1 MSNYK
6 MYSGADDPDLPDY
19 IQELPEK
26 KREQWVNIFNSAF
39 SACREKGGER
49 DKCEEKAFRIANGVL
64 KREREKEERAEKK
77 AAEVKDITRIIEAQ
91 GVKFLDKAETRIG
104 GYLVRWGDP
113 QNRDLHGEY
122 FAPDTEFKLEW
133 FKTRPLLYH
142 HGIDEEIG
150 AEMVGEIDTV
160 RRDKVGLWVEAQL
173 KRATDY
179 WEGIRELIRQGM
191 VGWSSGT
198 VPHLVNTMPD
208 GKIVSWP
215 LIEGSL
221 TVTPAD
227 PRSVGD
233 VRYKIADCGLLYNID
248 VNSTV
253 RAIKAANIAVPAG
266 LQELLGVTEDEAD
279 EAKAETTAVVEF
291 SEPEVIYAGE
301 PAMETN
307 VKGAPAAAD
316 LRTAVKEVLGEIA
329 EEQRIKS
336 LETRYRETQAELE
349 RVKAELARKEEEMQ
363 TSAKKLPGRTDEQE
377 AVQPEQKPQ
386 IKVKSRFDDV
396 SAVDMAFAYSLL
408 RASRDFKG
416 VSDEFMNALR
426 QKAIEGGYVKSDEL
440 VYSTQAGYGDEW
452 VPDLW
457 SAELWREARLEN
469 VILPLFRVV
478 EMPSNPYELPLEGTD
493 PTVYYVAETNDE
505 TDLTLAGSGSAIPDS
520 KVGTGKVQLAAKKLA
535 LRVGFSAE
543 MQEDSI
549 IPAVALFREQAVAAM
564 ASTIDA
570 LLLNGDTETGAT
582 GNINSDDGAPSAG
595 SYYLAFDGLRKLG
608 LVTTTANKINAAG
621 APTLTAMRQTRF
633 TMAYKYSVNPRNL
646 AWIVDGGTYGALL
659 NLPEFVTVDKA
670 GALAT
675 AINGQIGIIDGAP
688 VLVSAAMP
696 LTEADGKCSA
706 TPANNTKGQAVVV
719 YRPGWMVGYRRRI
732 AAAIEYLS
740 YYDAYQLTAT
750 VRIAFGRRDADV
762 AAVLYN
768 ITV

>member
-1 MSNYK
+1 MNEQK
-6 MYSGADDPDLPDY
+6 VYSGADDPDLPDY

-26 KREQWVNIFNSAF
+26 WREQWVSIFNSAF
-39 SACREKGGER
+39 AACREKGGER
-49 DKCEEKAFRIANGVL
+49 DLCEEKAFRIANGVL
-64 KREREKEERAEKK
+64 KRERRKEEKEKEKI
-77 AAEVKDITRIIEAQ
+77 AGQETIARIIAAQ
-91 GVKFLDKAETRIG
+91 GVKFLDRDETRIG
-104 GYLVRWGDP
+104 GYLVRWGDD

-122 FAPDTEFKLEW
+122 FAPDTDFRLEW
-133 FKTRPLLYH
+133 FKSRPLLYH
-142 HGIDEEIG
+142 HGIDETIG
-150 AEMVGEIDTV
+150 AEMIGEIDTV

-173 KRATDY
+173 RRAGDY
-179 WEGIRELIRQGM
+179 WAGVRELIKQGL

-198 VPHLVNTMPD
+198 VPHLATTLPD
-208 GKIVSWP
+208 GKIASWP

-233 VRYKIADCGLLYNID
+233 VKYKIVDCGLLYNVD
-248 VNSTV
+248 VNSTA
-253 RAIKAANIAVPAG
+253 RAMKAANIAVPAS
-266 LQELLGVTEDEAD
+266 LQELLGVIEDGAT
-279 EAKAETTAVVEF
+279 EAKAETAAVVEF
-291 SEPEVIYAGE
+291 SEPIVIYAGE
-301 PAMETN
+301 QDMDTG
-307 VKGAPAAAD
+307 VKNAPPAAD
-316 LRTAVKEVLGEIA
+316 LRSAVKEVLGEIA
-329 EEQRIKS
+329 EEQRIKT
-336 LETRYRETQAELE
+336 LETRYKETQAELE
-349 RVKAELARKEEEMQ
+349 RVKAELARKEAETE
-363 TSAKKLPGRTDEQE
+363 TGARRLPGRTDEQE
-377 AVQPEQKPQ
+377 ARPEEHRPE
-386 IKVKSRFDDV
+386 IRVKSKYDDIPV
-396 SAVDMAFAYSLL
+396 VDLAFAYSLL
-408 RASRDFKG
+408 RASREFKG

-426 QKAIEGGYVKSDEL
+426 EKAIAGGYVKSDEL
-440 VYSTQAGYGDEW
+440 VYSTQSGYGDEW

-493 PTVYYVAETNDE
+493 PTVYYVAETADE

-535 LRVGFSAE
+535 LRVGVSAE

-549 IPAVALFREQAVAAM
+549 IPAIALFREQAVRAM
-564 ASTIDA
+564 ADTIDA
-570 LLLNGDTETGAT
+570 LLLNGDTETGST
-582 GNINSDDGAPSAG
+582 GNVNSDDGAPTAG
-595 SYYLAFDGLRKLG
+595 TYYLALDGLRKLG

-659 NLPEFVTVDKA
+659 NLPEFVTMDKA
-670 GALAT
+670 GAAAT
-675 AINGQIGIIDGAP
+675 AMTGQIGMVDGAP

-706 TPANNTKGQAVVV
+706 TASNNTKGQAVVV
-719 YRPGWMVGYRRRI
+719 YRPGWIVGYRRRI

-750 VRIAFGRRDADV
+750 VRVAFGRRDADV